1 MHIIGGVTFIMLYIL
16 TGIILFLLYFYIE
29 TRVRYQLEF
38 KMIRLMNQSTQI
50 YSRGQ
55 YYEKR
60 SYVVMTMLSELNY
73 LEHLFINEYKL
84 NMIYRKLL
92 LLYPTQ
98 PYIL

>member
-1 MHIIGGVTFIMLYIL
+1 MHIIGGVIFIMLYIL

-73 LEHLFINEYKL
+73 LDQLFINEYKL

>member
-1 MHIIGGVTFIMLYIL
+1 MLYIL

-73 LEHLFINEYKL
+73 LDQLFINEYKL

>member
-1 MHIIGGVTFIMLYIL
+1 MLYIL

-73 LEHLFINEYKL
+73 LEQLFINEYKL

>member
-1 MHIIGGVTFIMLYIL
+1 MVYLFI
-16 TGIILFLLYFYIE
+16 GIIIVLLYFYIE
-29 TRVRYQLEF
+29 SKIRYQLEF
-38 KMIRLMNQSTQI
+38 KMIRLINQSTQL
-50 YSRGQ
+50 YQRGQ

-60 SYVVMTMLSELNY
+60 SYVVMTMLSEMNWLSR
-73 LEHLFINEYKL
+73 LFINEYKL

>member
-1 MHIIGGVTFIMLYIL
+1 MLYIL

-38 KMIRLMNQSTQI
+38 KMIRLINQSTQI

-73 LEHLFINEYKL
+73 LEQLFINEYKL